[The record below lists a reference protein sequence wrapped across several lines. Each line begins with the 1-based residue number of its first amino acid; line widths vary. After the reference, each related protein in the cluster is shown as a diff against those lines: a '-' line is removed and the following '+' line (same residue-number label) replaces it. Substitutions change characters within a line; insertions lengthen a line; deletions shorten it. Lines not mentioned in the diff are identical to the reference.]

1 MFRSILVGI
10 DAKTRGRDA
19 VALARTLMEP
29 GSQITLAHIDPTR
42 PAPAALGHEIRDRA
56 EHTQQLLTSVAAELG
71 IPARI
76 RSAEATS
83 IAGGLNAVAENVAA
97 DLLVVGSTT
106 RSTIA
111 RALLGNPTAG
121 AVTRTPCAVAV
132 APAGYAD
139 HPGELHKIGVA
150 YDGSGAGEAAIEFAR
165 CLGQT
170 TGASLSAFEVVASRD
185 GALPPFRHRFDR
197 TVVALTAA
205 RNRLDAH
212 QNIESHVAYGV
223 PVRELSAY
231 SKTVDVLIAASRGF
245 GPLTRLVHPSTT
257 SALAEVVSCP
267 LLVLTKH
274 AREQAIADSP
284 KPGLQRASRPETR
297 TTVGGSQ

>member
-10 DAKTRGRDA
+10 DEKTRGRDA
-19 VALARTLMEP
+19 IALARTLAGA

-56 EHTQQLLTSVAAELG
+56 EHTQQLLTSVAADLG
-71 IPARI
+71 LPARI

-83 IAGGLNAVAENVAA
+83 IAGGLNAIAENVAA
-97 DLLVVGSTT
+97 DLLVVGCTT

-121 AVTRTPCAVAV
+121 ALTRAGCTVAV

-139 HPGELHKIGVA
+139 HPDELHRIGVA
-150 YDGSGAGEAAIEFAR
+150 YDGSGAGEAAIEFASSVAR
-165 CLGQT
+165 T

-197 TVVALTAA
+197 TVVALAAA

-212 QNIESHVAYGV
+212 ENIESHVACGV
-223 PVRELSAY
+223 PVRELCAY
-231 SKTVDVLIAASRGF
+231 SKTVDVLIAASRGS
-245 GPLTRLVHPSTT
+245 GPLSRLVHPSTT
-257 SALAEVVSCP
+257 AALAEVVSCP

-274 AREQAIADSP
+274 ARERSASDVPHSP
-284 KPGLQRASRPETR
+284 PVVTAPAE
-297 TTVGGSQ
+297 SQ